1 MYEERMA
8 RAKTPQTR
16 ASIRRWSLWSD
27 FYFGIGVL
35 LVIAGIT
42 FIAWSVNTERHDGPV
57 FWGGIVVAVVLVGVC
72 VGFGSHASSRLSE
85 ALWAEAHVSI
95 GTVEKVVKYST
106 EGPDL
111 YDVVVNSSLT
121 DSPFRR
127 EITGQLGPTDVGD
140 QIRFKHHTLDPDDLG
155 DVLFDGWHRRGRPH
169 YEPSW
174 RSHQRSADYADAH
187 VSVGRVDEVTSY
199 LGIPGIGASTG
210 YRLMVSV
217 EQPGSV
223 TLRRHIDLDD
233 SQLCSSGPKFRSMI
247 RVRHNTLDPEDLSD
261 AVFDGWPGEAKGP

>member
-1 MYEERMA
+1 MYEKRMA
-8 RAKTPQTR
+8 RAKKPENR

-27 FYFGIGVL
+27 FYFWIGVL

-72 VGFGSHASSRLSE
+72 VGFGSHASGRLSE
-85 ALWAEAHVSI
+85 ALWAEAHVSV
-95 GTVEKVVKYST
+95 GTVEKVVKHST

-127 EITGQLGPTDVGD
+127 EITGQLGPTNVGD
-140 QIRFKHHTLDPDDLG
+140 QIRFKHHTLDPDDLD
-155 DVLFDGWHRRGRPH
+155 DVLFDGWHRQGHPHHVPRWRPH
-169 YEPSW
+169 RASP
-174 RSHQRSADYADAH
+174 DYAHAH
-187 VSVGRVDEVTSY
+187 VSVARVDAVTSY
-199 LGIPGIGASTG
+199 PVIGASTE
-210 YRLMVSV
+210 YRLMVSI

-233 SQLCSSGPKFRSMI
+233 HQLCSSGPKFRSMI
-247 RVRHNTLDPEDLSD
+247 RVRHNTLDPEHLSD